1 MAFQQD
7 GTTALLAMHHRHNT
21 PLAGKP
27 QKSVVFAAGTPLA
40 ERGST
45 PPREAKQQETPMKN
59 AVLASAVGVAALAGA
74 SFGALAADAVVI
86 GYQTT
91 IDPAKVAQADGLYEA
106 AFGRPVD
113 WRKFDSGAEVI
124 AAIAGGS
131 LDIGFVGSSPLA
143 VAASNKV
150 PIETIFIADLIGDAE
165 QLVVRNGSGIE
176 KPEDLA
182 GKTVAV
188 PFVSTTH
195 YSLLAALD
203 HWGID
208 PKTLKIVNAR
218 PPEIAAAWERGDIDA
233 AYVWDPAL
241 GAIKA
246 SGKVLASSADVGQWG
261 APTFD
266 AWIARKDFATENPD
280 IVTGFARVTGEAYA
294 DYLADPAAWLAD
306 KANVDKIV
314 NLTGAKP
321 EDVPVVL
328 AGYTFPTLEEQVSE
342 AYLGGAT
349 IKAIVATAEF
359 LKAQGKIPEVLADY
373 GPYVNPAY
381 ASAAAS
387 ATN

>member
-1 MAFQQD
+1 MQRN
-7 GTTALLAMHHRHNT
+7 LLT
-21 PLAGKP
+21 
-27 QKSVVFAAGTPLA
+27 
-40 ERGST
+40 
-45 PPREAKQQETPMKN
+45 
-59 AVLASAVGVAALAGA
+59 AALAAAALVGTVVGA
-74 SFGALAADAVVI
+74 AAADAVVI

-91 IDPAKVAQADGLYEA
+91 VDPAKVAQADGLYEKE
-106 AFGRPVD
+106 FGRPVD

-143 VAASNKV
+143 VAASNQV
-150 PIETIFIADLIGDAE
+150 PIETFFIADLIGDAE

-195 YSLLAALD
+195 YSLLAALK

-208 PKTLKIVNAR
+208 PATVKIVNAR

-233 AYVWDPAL
+233 AYVWDPTL

-266 AWIARKDFATENPD
+266 AWIVRKDFAAEHPA
-280 IVTGFARVTGEAYA
+280 IVSGFARVTGAAYA
-294 DYLADPAAWLAD
+294 DYLADPAKWLAD
-306 KANVDKIV
+306 PANIAKIT

-328 AGYTFPTLEEQVSE
+328 AGYVFPTLAEQVSS
-342 AYLGGAT
+342 AYLGGDT

-359 LKAQGKIPEVLADY
+359 LKEQGKVPEVLADY

-381 ASAAAS
+381 AGDAAT
-387 ATN
+387 TN